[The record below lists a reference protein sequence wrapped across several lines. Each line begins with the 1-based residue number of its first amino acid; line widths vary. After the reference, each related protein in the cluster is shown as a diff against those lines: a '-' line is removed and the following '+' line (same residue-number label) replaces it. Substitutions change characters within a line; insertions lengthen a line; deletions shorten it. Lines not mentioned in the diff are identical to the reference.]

1 MKKLFDRM
9 IGSLVFKIAL
19 AIVIVETIL
28 LGLFGGYYVQYFGA
42 EIDRRIAE
50 QISTPGRLIQD
61 EQLKV
66 SILSDPEQMK
76 RLLGP
81 HLQQAMAIGFDGTI
95 YHSTDPLMIGNSV
108 KIIEGFPAD
117 ELRADMNDQVL
128 ITVDD
133 QFGNSM
139 ISITPLFSLNANQPF
154 MYVFLKVSTKGLEE
168 SQRQMQ
174 SVLLIGSAMCI
185 LLTSALIFLFTQQ
198 TVLKRLITAAQF
210 VNKIQI
216 GKLSSRLTPM
226 GRDEIGTL
234 ERGLNAM
241 AESLER
247 RTQQHQIA
255 QDALRD
261 SEERFRDFTFS
272 SADWYWE
279 MGSDLKIAFASY
291 KFYQLIEEIN
301 GSPQGQAFDQL
312 GLQSEHP
319 EGWHYLQRRLD
330 DHMAF
335 QNVEFSWTSRKGEKH
350 YGRINGVPVF
360 ALDGSFNGYRGTGS
374 NITAQHRAAEEQ
386 QALQRQLATS
396 QKLEAVGQMAGGV
409 AHEFNNC
416 LAGILSFAE
425 VARAKID
432 DPERVKEYIDHVISL
447 GERATSVADQL
458 LMFSRRRIDQP
469 TNVRVQSIFS
479 EMEKL
484 LMTLLEHRIELQIWA
499 DEPEL
504 YTRVDPTQL
513 SACLLNLAINA
524 RDAMPDGGSLQIS
537 CRSVDIPPLD
547 QRNSDDDEDS
557 YPDDMAG
564 DFVVITVQDTGTG
577 IPDDIIDNIFEPF
590 FSTKEPGKGTGL
602 GLSIVHSWVEE
613 AHGFINVESVEGEG
627 TTFSVYLPRSEP
639 GIEPVH
645 RIDDVSEYPG
655 NGERILIVDDEQAL
669 RTTARII
676 LEDAGFVTTT
686 AKSTEEALE
695 TLKKSEDDEPYD
707 VILTDVVMSG
717 RSGPQLIIEALRQNP
732 RYGVVFMSGY
742 PARSRKELDN
752 LLGNYVFVKKPFR
765 PTQLQKAIHE
775 ALALRAERQQRT
787 SSS

>member
-1 MKKLFDRM
+1 MRTLFDRL
-9 IGSLVFKIAL
+9 IGSLVFKIAF
-19 AIVIVETIL
+19 AIIVVETIL
-28 LGLFGGYYVQYFGA
+28 FGLFGGYYVNYFGA

-50 QISTPGRLIQD
+50 QISTPGRLIQQ

-66 SILSDPEQMK
+66 SILSDPEQMEL
-76 RLLGP
+76 LLGR
-81 HLQQAMAIGFDGTI
+81 HLQQALAVGFDGTI
-95 YHSTDPLMIGNSV
+95 YHSTDPLMIGAS
-108 KIIEGFPAD
+108 ISSLPDFPT
-117 ELRADMNDQVL
+117 EQLRADMREQTL
-128 ITVDD
+128 FTVDD
-133 QFGNSM
+133 DSGSSM
-139 ISITPLFSLNANQPF
+139 VSITPIFALNANQPF
-154 MYVFLKVSTKGLEE
+154 MYVYLKVSTKGLEE

-174 SVLLIGSAMCI
+174 SVLVIGSILCV
-185 LLTSALIFLFTQQ
+185 LLTSALIFLFTQH

-210 VNKIQI
+210 VNKIQV

-226 GRDEIGTL
+226 GRDEIGIL

-247 RTQQHQIA
+247 RTQQHQAA
-255 QDALRD
+255 QNALRD
-261 SEERFRDFTFS
+261 SEERFRDFTLS

-279 MGSDLKIAFASY
+279 MGSDFKIAFASY

-301 GSPQGQAFDQL
+301 GSPQGQSFDKL
-312 GLQSEHP
+312 GLHPEHP
-319 EGWHYLQRRLD
+319 EGWQYLQRHLD
-330 DHMAF
+330 EHTAF
-335 QNVEFSWTSRKGEKH
+335 YNVEFSWTSRDGEKQF
-350 YGRINGVPVF
+350 GRINGVPVF

-374 NITAQHRAAEEQ
+374 NITEQHRAAEEQ

-447 GERATSVADQL
+447 GERATGVADQL

-469 TNVRVQSIFS
+469 KNVRVESIFA

-484 LMTLLEHRIELQIWA
+484 LVTLLEHRIDLQIWA
-499 DEPEL
+499 DEADL
-504 YTRVDPTQL
+504 HTRVDPTQL
-513 SACLLNLAINA
+513 SACILNLAINA
-524 RDAMPDGGSLQIS
+524 RDAMPDGGTLQIS
-537 CRSVDIPPLD
+537 CSSADIPPLA
-547 QRNSDDDEDS
+547 QRDADEDEDI
-557 YPDDMAG
+557 YPPEVEG
-564 DFVVITVQDTGTG
+564 QFVVITVQDTGTG
-577 IPDDIIDNIFEPF
+577 IPEDVIDHIFEPF

-613 AHGFINVESVEGEG
+613 AHGFINLESVEGEG
-627 TTFSVYLPRSEP
+627 TTFSIYLPRSEP
-639 GIEPVH
+639 GAEPEDEVDE
-645 RIDDVSEYPG
+645 IGVFPG
-655 NGERILIVDDEQAL
+655 NGERVLIVDDEQAL
-669 RTTARII
+669 RTTAQII
-676 LEDAGFVTTT
+676 LEDAGYRTEI
-686 AKSTEEALE
+686 AKSTEEALVILQ
-695 TLKKSEDDEPYD
+695 TSTGDAAFD
-707 VILTDVVMSG
+707 VIVTDVVLPG

-765 PTQLQKAIHE
+765 PGKLQKAVHD
-775 ALALRAERQQRT
+775 ALKLASERAQ
-787 SSS
+787 SN